1 MATRTPTAGMAHL
14 TVVPEN
20 LGDAADED
28 DLGDDEPGEDGLD
41 DGVVERSAGIGSR
54 D

>member
-20 LGDAADED
+20 FGEAADED
-28 DLGDDEPGEDGLD
+28 EPGDDEPGDAVVDG
-41 DGVVERSAGIGSR
+41 SAGIGSR